1 METRTSSS
9 GAVSEVLKVD
19 NYLGWSV
26 QVKTY
31 LIAQDLWDIVEA
43 TDECPNQEDDE
54 AAFKAWSRKNAM
66 ALHVILISCPQRI
79 CHVISLIDSAKIAW
93 ETLKAICNIPKSRY
107 VVSEEKEVSY
117 VRWSNRMKEVLMYHD
132 LWNIVEITTE
142 PTTPNWSK
150 KNAMALYL
158 IRESCGSDRFS
169 LIEKISEAE
178 VAWATLDPD
187 SDLKVIH
194 LDDVD
199 KYNEWSREVKAE
211 LLDRRQLWDI
221 VEGTDE
227 LPNLENDAAAFK
239 AWSKKNDLALEVI
252 GRECRN
258 EFDNAI
264 NKISSAKIAWDTL
277 AAICTLPKTGFEFLA
292 VDGNNYLDWSLQMK
306 TILTDRQLWDI
317 VEGTDDPPEAEKN
330 DMALGLIRYSCF
342 WPGLSVEL
350 KTITSAKIVWDALA
364 AICAVP
370 KNIVTNE
377 KSIAAVIERLES
389 IPAVIK
395 RLDDVDNHGDWSLQV
410 KTYLTDQQ
418 LWDIVE
424 RTNEPPEVENDEALV
439 VIVFSCG
446 YRLRFAIWGITSA
459 KVTWDTLQEICK
471 IPKSDYIVSEE
482 YDYEAWSVRMEAYL
496 RQKDLWDID
505 EAATEP
511 EDAEIAFNDRSKK
524 NAIALYLIWE
534 SSDAFF
540 SFKKSTRTAQIAWD
554 TLAEFGKSGGK
565 KNSELRKYV
574 SFTQNLRK
582 GNWPPARQFISS
594 CPEAKSAIIANTG
607 STALHIAILAGHLHI
622 VKELVNVLPTDK
634 LKIKDKDGNT
644 VLGYCALVGNTE
656 MAKCIFQKCPSLL
669 GIGNGPSGLIPVVMA
684 LTHDSNTNAV
694 AQCLFTATD
703 PTYLSPGKSVNGAT
717 FFTRC
722 IYSKAFD
729 MACNVLEKFPNSVTA
744 LDIENESPVLALAS
758 MSFACT
764 SGNQL
769 IFWKRWIYNQ
779 IDQKYQLKSLHHKY
793 KELLRRMCEVLAGL
807 NFQQLEKG
815 KVIEAII
822 IAVKQGRVEFVTEI
836 LEAFPELAW
845 SVEESTKRNIF
856 MLAVLYRQDEVFRF
870 LCKSPAKNSILARV
884 DSDSN
889 SILHIAAMLEP
900 SARPNKAP
908 GAALLM
914 QREVQWFKEVE
925 RVVHP
930 STLERRNK
938 NDQTPRQL
946 FIESHKELMKEG
958 ENWMKGVANSCT
970 VVGALI
976 VTIMFAAAI
985 TVPGGNKQELGLPM
999 FLNVKVFMLF
1009 IISDALSLLFASISL
1024 LTFLCVTSSSSYK
1037 DEDFHQSLPKKMM
1050 IGISTLIISIA
1061 TMMITF
1067 CASLSIILKGKSS
1080 VIIPVIC
1087 LASVPVALFAWMQLR
1102 LLIDMIK
1109 LTYGS
1114 RIVDRKEKNFP
1125 LV

>member
-769 IFWKRWIYNQ
+769 IFWKRWIYNPRGFVWNL
-779 IDQKYQLKSLHHKY
+779 LKF
-793 KELLRRMCEVLAGL
+793 LRMI
-807 NFQQLEKG
+807 N
-815 KVIEAII
+815 
-822 IAVKQGRVEFVTEI
+822 
-836 LEAFPELAW
+836 
-845 SVEESTKRNIF
+845 
-856 MLAVLYRQDEVFRF
+856 
-870 LCKSPAKNSILARV
+870 
-884 DSDSN
+884 
-889 SILHIAAMLEP
+889 
-900 SARPNKAP
+900 
-908 GAALLM
+908 
-914 QREVQWFKEVE
+914 
-925 RVVHP
+925 
-930 STLERRNK
+930 
-938 NDQTPRQL
+938 
-946 FIESHKELMKEG
+946 
-958 ENWMKGVANSCT
+958 
-970 VVGALI
+970 LI
-976 VTIMFAAAI
+976 
-985 TVPGGNKQELGLPM
+985 N
-999 FLNVKVFMLF
+999 
-1009 IISDALSLLFASISL
+1009 
-1024 LTFLCVTSSSSYK
+1024 
-1037 DEDFHQSLPKKMM
+1037 
-1050 IGISTLIISIA
+1050 
-1061 TMMITF
+1061 
-1067 CASLSIILKGKSS
+1067 
-1080 VIIPVIC
+1080 
-1087 LASVPVALFAWMQLR
+1087 
-1102 LLIDMIK
+1102 
-1109 LTYGS
+1109 
-1114 RIVDRKEKNFP
+1114 
-1125 LV
+1125 